1 MSKNNLSND
10 LQLLKSSLLK
20 VFNKINGDDFN
31 NSIIGD
37 IKILLNRIDKNPES
51 HNIDKTQFDK
61 LILLYTI
68 CCSVLFR
75 TSEYTRDLQMRY
87 TQDNVNKELLDKSL
101 NDFKLDLP
109 TQIIEEKE
117 DTRNG
122 AELIKDGVI

>member
-109 TQIIEEKE
+109 TQIIEKKE

-122 AELIKDGVI
+122 AELIKDDVI

>member
-109 TQIIEEKE
+109 TEIIEKKE
-117 DTRNG
+117 DNRNG
-122 AELIKDGVI
+122 AELIKDSVI

>member
-31 NSIIGD
+31 NSIIED
-37 IKILLNRIDKNPES
+37 IKILLNRIDKNSES

-61 LILLYTI
+61 LILLYKI
-68 CCSVLFR
+68 CCDILFK

-87 TQDNVNKELLDKSL
+87 TTDNVNKELLDKSL
-101 NDFKLDLP
+101 NDFKLQLP
-109 TQIIEEKE
+109 TEIDKKKE

-122 AELIKDGVI
+122 AELIIDNVI

>member
-31 NSIIGD
+31 NSIIED

-87 TQDNVNKELLDKSL
+87 TQDNVNKELLNKSL

-109 TQIIEEKE
+109 TQIIEKKE
-117 DTRNG
+117 DNRNG